1 MRCNILREFVYVD
14 VRLVGS
20 GYPHQGRLEVNV
32 GGIWGT
38 VCDDYFDYRD
48 AAVACSML
56 GYGYVS
62 KCAVKRYFFY
72 SEFKIIGHLITS
84 GADLA

>member
-1 MRCNILREFVYVD
+1 MSIPVMQCNISHECVDAD

-20 GYPHQGRLEVNV
+20 RYPHQGRLEVNV

-38 VCDDYFDYRD
+38 VCDDYFDNRD

-62 KCAVKRYFFY
+62 K
-72 SEFKIIGHLITS
+72 
-84 GADLA
+84 

>member
-1 MRCNILREFVYVD
+1 MNLYGPCENDKAKRYNIVRECVDAD

-20 GYPHQGRLEVNV
+20 IYSHQGRLEVNV

-38 VCDDYFDYRD
+38 VCDDYFDNRD

-62 KCAVKRYFFY
+62 NCACVA
-72 SEFKIIGHLITS
+72 L
-84 GADLA
+84 LC